1 MVQEAS
7 HRLKHLFAAIVLLV
21 LAMPAC
27 KNDLDN
33 VAALELPQD
42 APDRV
47 TSQAEYLFTDSGR
60 VRNKLRAGRIAEWTT
75 EPKHT
80 ELSEGLELVFLD
92 SIGNATSVL
101 KARRGTIRPKEHLM
115 EVYEEVVFVNAKG
128 ERLETEQ
135 LTWDQDSGRVH
146 TDKAVRV
153 ERGANVIH
161 GQGLDAIEDFS
172 RYTIRR
178 ITGVLHLEPED
189 TLATDAPDQ

>member
-1 MVQEAS
+1 M
-7 HRLKHLFAAIVLLV
+7 KHLFAAIVLLV

-128 ERLETEQ
+128 ERLDTE
-135 LTWDQDSGRVH
+135 
-146 TDKAVRV
+146 
-153 ERGANVIH
+153 
-161 GQGLDAIEDFS
+161 
-172 RYTIRR
+172 
-178 ITGVLHLEPED
+178 
-189 TLATDAPDQ
+189 